1 MKSETKGI
9 THLIRLIE
17 ECPLLAHSEFKV
29 GSYLLWRESSVRA
42 CFSCCRIT
50 HLNPSGL
57 KESKPVILFALL
69 TLIFY
74 QSLTL
79 WLTEKVWAYRS
90 PWMTGGRKKTGFR
103 RFRLSYCVR
112 IVALRQPVG
121 AAFIRQPEVG
131 LHACFRAPL
140 QVAPAV
146 LAQDALQ
153 RLAEG
158 LHAERVA
165 VAVGLHVRQI
175 GVVEVATGLQGL
187 DAGVTHVQAV
197 RLGGR
202 KQVAAEVHHRVGV
215 ALDAHGFAG
224 ILLLLKQRA
233 GVLRAA
239 EALHQ
244 LAHDNGQL
252 RLYLLL
258 QLRVAL
264 VCRDDFREV
273 QDDAAARHA
282 PAAVGEAHGV
292 VVHGQYHPP
301 GCGSSRRR
309 GTWGQRTPHAA
320 GNRLDARA
328 VAAPLLLVGQADE
341 RIADDRRPLARVF
354 QRLDDGRHG
363 VVRSR
368 QHGGDFRHDALAAAA
383 GAGDLQKQLPVVAVR
398 QHHEQRGQNHV
409 PFLCTATGGAVEPLP
424 EVRRVALQRF
434 AVHGVGVVHVA
445 QRAQPVLTPVR
456 AEGAAA
462 GVERAVAKA
471 DELSL
476 RRGLLGQHQLERV
489 NHARHLARRKRR
501 AQALKQLRHVAP
513 ELVAGNHLPRPGL
526 IAAEDF
532 AAGVHGQIAPVVL
545 RNALRLL
552 AGAHGRKLGLAHG
565 VERAGGGRGRGFP
578 QRLPGGFLTVRGK
591 GVVPVAE
598 HRRQGNRCVAGC
610 GGVLR
615 LTLAVAVQVTVGG
628 NHQRQRRMLFT
639 DEAGQGK
646 EVSGRQRN
654 PHRVTRQRV
663 HGQPGGVALG
673 EPDAFRCAFTA
684 QDVAGTFHLAA
695 LKRALVTGCVNQLD
709 VDQRAVRVVQR
720 HHQVAGAV
728 GGQCHLMRL
737 RERQAGLLRQP
748 LAGQVGVA
756 GDRFCAADQ
765 LLRQR
770 GGGNAGGLVVRLW
783 RCGFSHRR
791 QVAGQVVHA
800 RSRPA
805 QADAQRLLHQ
815 VHAVT
820 GPALVAEPRPAP
832 LFIVKAEAVFAAAHR
847 ARRVPVLHHLHAQ
860 RGQDAGPLAPR
871 GAGRV

>member
-1 MKSETKGI
+1 M
-9 THLIRLIE
+9 R
-17 ECPLLAHSEFKV
+17 
-29 GSYLLWRESSVRA
+29 
-42 CFSCCRIT
+42 
-50 HLNPSGL
+50 
-57 KESKPVILFALL
+57 
-69 TLIFY
+69 
-74 QSLTL
+74 
-79 WLTEKVWAYRS
+79 
-90 PWMTGGRKKTGFR
+90 GGRKKTGFR
-103 RFRLSYCVR
+103 RFRLSYCVHV
-112 IVALRQPVG
+112 IAFRQPVG
-121 AAFIRQPEVG
+121 AAFVRQPEVG
-131 LHACFRAPL
+131 LHAGFRAPL
-140 QVAPAV
+140 QVALSV

-175 GVVEVATGLQGL
+175 GVIEVALWL
-187 DAGVTHVQAV
+187 ERPDAGVTHEQAV
-197 RLGGR
+197 RLGSG

-215 ALDAHGFAG
+215 ALDAHGLAG
-224 ILLLLKQRA
+224 VLLLLKQCA
-233 GVLRAA
+233 GVLRVA

-244 LAHDNGQL
+244 LAHDDGQL
-252 RLYLLL
+252 RLHLLL

-264 VCRDDFREV
+264 VCRDDFRKV
-273 QDDAAARHA
+273 QDNPAARHA

-292 VVHGQYHPP
+292 VVYGQNH
-301 GCGSSRRR
+301 RRDVR
-309 GTWGQRTPHAA
+309 GVGVAVLGVNGHRIAA

-341 RIADDRRPLARVF
+341 RIADDRGALARRL
-354 QRLDDGRHG
+354 QRLDGGRHG

-368 QHGGDFRHDALAAAA
+368 QHGGNFRHDAFAAAA

-409 PFLCTATGGAVEPLP
+409 PFLCTAPGGAVEPLP

-434 AVHGVGVVHVA
+434 AGHGAGVVHVA
-445 QRAQPVLTPVR
+445 HGAQPVLAPVR

-462 GVERAVAKA
+462 GVEHPVAES

-489 NHARHLARRKRR
+489 HHARHLARRERR
-501 AQALKQLRHVAP
+501 AQALKQPRHVAP

-532 AAGVHGQIAPVVL
+532 AAGVHGQITPVVL
-545 RNALRLL
+545 RDALRLL

-565 VERAGGGRGRGFP
+565 VERAGGGRGRGFA
-578 QRLPGGFLTVRGK
+578 QRLPGGVLPVRGK

-598 HRRQGNRCVAGC
+598 HRRQGNRGVAGC

-615 LTLAVAVQVTVGG
+615 LTLAVAVQVAVGG

-646 EVSGRQRN
+646 EVHGRQGN
-654 PHRVTRQRV
+654 PHRITGQRV
-663 HGQPGGVALG
+663 YGQPGDVALG
-673 EPDAFRCAFTA
+673 EPDAFRRAFTA
-684 QDVAGTFHLAA
+684 QDVAGAFHLAA
-695 LKRALVTGCVNQLD
+695 LKRALVTGGVYQLD
-709 VDQRAVRVVQR
+709 VNQRAVRIVQR
-720 HHQVAGAV
+720 HHQVARAV
-728 GGQCHLMRL
+728 SGQRHLMRL

-748 LAGQVGVA
+748 LTGQVGVA
-756 GDRFCAADQ
+756 GDCLRAAHQ

-770 GGGNAGGLVVRLW
+770 GRRRAGGLVVRLC
-783 RCGFSHRR
+783 RCRFRDRR
-791 QVAGQVVHA
+791 QVAGEVVHA
-800 RSRPA
+800 RGGPG

-815 VHAVT
+815 VHTVT